1 MAGRVRR
8 NLGGHFKARQGTL
21 AWLGQPWIMRVLRK
35 RASLSISGKPWLHC
49 IDVVRIRQSQR
60 PWRMASQVGS
70 KWDYKG
76 QIDGMKKVL
85 DTRADTAA
93 LLLQRVMTVVRHWQ
107 HSTDVIASLRSQAF
121 FCPR

>member
-1 MAGRVRR
+1 
-8 NLGGHFKARQGTL
+8 
-21 AWLGQPWIMRVLRK
+21 
-35 RASLSISGKPWLHC
+35 
-49 IDVVRIRQSQR
+49 
-60 PWRMASQVGS
+60 MASQVGS

-107 HSTDVIASLRSQAF
+107 HSTDVIVSLRSQALHSSALDSIASVARL
-121 FCPR
+121 PRAHRASRKHEGLCAGGIAGDRVGIAAQHNPVGHQCRAQRK

>member
-1 MAGRVRR
+1 
-8 NLGGHFKARQGTL
+8 
-21 AWLGQPWIMRVLRK
+21 MRVLRK

-49 IDVVRIRQSQR
+49 IDVVRTRQSQR